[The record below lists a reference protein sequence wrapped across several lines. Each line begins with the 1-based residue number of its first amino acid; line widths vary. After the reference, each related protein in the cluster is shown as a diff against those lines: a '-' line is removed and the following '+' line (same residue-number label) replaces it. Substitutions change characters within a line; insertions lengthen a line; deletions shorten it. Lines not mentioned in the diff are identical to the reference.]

1 MKIVFAV
8 LSMLVAVSAS
18 AAPSTPP
25 VPPADSAATPV
36 APAKQETRMKRPVL
50 VPVLNQ
56 LQIYPLAL
64 DIRYEKDAAENYEE
78 QKPQNLSFAYR
89 TNAWSVLFEY
99 SKFTQDSGNPTLNVK
114 RDHEEMLLWG
124 RWHLWRLQ
132 KKSMRVSV
140 YGGGSLGTYKED
152 VTTTLSG
159 NSQKDTTGAKFLGG
173 LAAGADISYDFTR
186 NFGVIAAGEGRGLMG
201 QELDPNP
208 TFGGVIRTGLYY
220 AW

>member
-1 MKIVFAV
+1 MKLVLAMMSFLIGMNAFAQ
-8 LSMLVAVSAS
+8 
-18 AAPSTPP
+18 T
-25 VPPADSAATPV
+25 AATPAAAS
-36 APAKQETRMKRPVL
+36 APQETRMKRPVL
-50 VPVLNQ
+50 IPKLNQ
-56 LQIYPLAL
+56 LQLYPLAM
-64 DIRYEKDAAENYEE
+64 DIRYEKDSADNYIE

-99 SKFTQDSGNPTLNVK
+99 SKFTEESGNPTLNIK

-159 NSQKDTTGAKFLGG
+159 TSQKDSTGGKFLSG
-173 LAAGADISYDFTR
+173 LAAGADISYDFTKY
-186 NFGVIAAGEGRGLMG
+186 FGVIAAAEGRGLIG

-208 TFGGVIRTGLYY
+208 TFGGVIRTGIYY

>member
-1 MKIVFAV
+1 MKLVLAV
-8 LSMLVAVSAS
+8 LSLFMGLNAYAQTATIPSAAAS
-18 AAPSTPP
+18 AP
-25 VPPADSAATPV
+25 
-36 APAKQETRMKRPVL
+36 QETRMKRPVL
-50 VPVLNQ
+50 IPKLNQ
-56 LQIYPLAL
+56 LQLYPLAL
-64 DIRYEKDAAENYEE
+64 DIRYEKDSAENYME

-99 SKFTQDSGNPTLNVK
+99 SKFSQESGNSTLNIK

-152 VTTTLSG
+152 ITTTLSG
-159 NSQKDTTGAKFLGG
+159 ASQKDTTGAKFLGG
-173 LAAGADISYDFTR
+173 LAAGADISYDFTKY
-186 NFGVIAAGEGRGLMG
+186 FGVIAAAEGRGLMG

-208 TFGGVIRTGLYY
+208 TFGGVIRTGIYY